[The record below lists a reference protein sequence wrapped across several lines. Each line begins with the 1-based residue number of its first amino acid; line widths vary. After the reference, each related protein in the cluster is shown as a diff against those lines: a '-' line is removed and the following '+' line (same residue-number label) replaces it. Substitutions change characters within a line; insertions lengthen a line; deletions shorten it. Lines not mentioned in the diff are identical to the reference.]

1 MSNFIVLN
9 GNSLNINDL
18 IKITRQ
24 GYKIRLSDDS
34 KERIR
39 ESRNAIENLI
49 AENDPIYGV
58 STGFGK
64 LANVLISINEQSQLQ
79 ENIIRSHSISFGEFL
94 PDEIVKGAMVIAINS
109 YCKGSSGIR
118 LSTVELYV
126 DLVNNNVIPL
136 VPSIGSLGASGDL
149 APLSYIAS
157 VLIGEGKVKY
167 NDQILTGKE
176 ILAKLGLE
184 PISPVS
190 KEGLSLVNGTHVLT
204 SFAAHTIYDSL
215 NILKHSA
222 IAVALVLEALHGN
235 TDAFSP
241 FIMQNR
247 KHKGQSDF
255 ADTVLK
261 LIKGSDIEHIK
272 APRVQDPYSI
282 RCSPQVHGAVLD
294 TIRYVKSVVE
304 VEMNSATDNP
314 LISVNH
320 NHAFSGGNFHGEPIS
335 LVMDFLSIA
344 LTELGS
350 ISERRVNQLLNTAL
364 SGLPAFLTGKPGLNS
379 GLMILQYADAALS
392 AENKILS
399 TPASI
404 DNTPVSADQ
413 EDHVSMG
420 LTSSKKVYKIRDI
433 VSQMIAIEI
442 FTACQALEFRGERK
456 LSPVNMKIYNHIR
469 KKIPPIANDRRYD
482 EDVYWVIEQVKTGG
496 LLKFTEEE
504 LLSISGE

>member
-176 ILAKLGLE
+176 ILA
-184 PISPVS
+184 
-190 KEGLSLVNGTHVLT
+190 
-204 SFAAHTIYDSL
+204 FAAHTIYDSL